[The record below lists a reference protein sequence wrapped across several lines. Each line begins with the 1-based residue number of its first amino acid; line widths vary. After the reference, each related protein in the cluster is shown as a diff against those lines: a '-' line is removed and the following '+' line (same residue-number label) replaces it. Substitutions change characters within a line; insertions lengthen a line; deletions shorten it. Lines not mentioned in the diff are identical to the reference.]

1 MIPIVED
8 DRGTAKAD
16 VMYRGRVLRAVYE
29 HLFSRRFRYQKRVCS
44 KAFWERAI
52 FLQIAFHNAAP
63 CRMHPHIAW
72 DGGSGDDSL
81 PQSAE

>member
-1 MIPIVED
+1 MCILLSQALFRPAENILYGVVLVLIYTLVLD
-8 DRGTAKAD
+8 KMLLMGATRTA
-16 VMYRGRVLRAVYE
+16 
-29 HLFSRRFRYQKRVCS
+29 
-44 KAFWERAI
+44 
-52 FLQIAFHNAAP
+52 